1 MKCTWRSVKDEKS
14 KHFYNGKILSFAEN
28 WRWKKTN
35 KSVAEEYG
43 VKKNAISAAVAN
55 KRKIIEAYE
64 SGQLNSSQEK
74 LKKSD
79 NNDLDEAVFTWF
91 KNPQSS
97 NIPANGIII
106 KKKALSL
113 VKSLELTDFWATD
126 GWLDK

>member
-1 MKCTWRSVKDEKS
+1 ME
-14 KHFYNGKILSFAEN
+14 
-28 WRWKKTN
+28 KKTN

-43 VKKNAISAAVAN
+43 VKKNAISTAVAN
-55 KRKIIEAYE
+55 KRKIIEACE

-113 VKSLELTDFWATD
+113 VKSLQLTDFWATD